1 MWLWGSAVIRL
12 WSALALV
19 LLGGCAAYRL
29 PPPPAGVS
37 LRPGKF
43 VQEYYIAPDFAPAQV
58 SYTLGPFTVE
68 HSQGVTTEDFAPLFQ
83 AELAQAWE
91 ANGLKIA
98 DKKPDCRLT
107 VTVHRI
113 TVSSGRLRF
122 LRGKTSAS
130 LAASGN
136 ISRNSRILFAF
147 RDRLSLASPVNPG
160 PPAPKET
167 ELLLKQLSRELAHH
181 LLNELLLHGL
191 IADAMYKSANTRTS
205 SRGRFWDVVVR

>member
-1 MWLWGSAVIRL
+1 MWLRGSAVISFRL
-12 WSALALV
+12 ALVLV

-43 VQEYYIAPDFAPAQV
+43 VQEYFIAPDFAPAQV

-68 HSQGVTTEDFAPLFQ
+68 HSQGVTPENFAPLFQ
-83 AELAQAWE
+83 AELAKAWE
-91 ANGLKIA
+91 ANGLKLA
-98 DKKPDCRLT
+98 DKQPDCRLT
-107 VTVHRI
+107 VTIHRV
-113 TVSSGRLRF
+113 TVSSGSLRF
-122 LRGKTSAS
+122 LRGKTSAR
-130 LAASGN
+130 LAASGT
-136 ISRNSRILFAF
+136 ISRNGRILFAF
-147 RDRLSLASPVNPG
+147 RDRLSLASPVSPG

-191 IADAMYKSANTRTS
+191 TADAMNKSANTRTS